1 MLARLLTTAEATTEL
16 RCLTELHCCL
26 LALLPLGRYSH
37 LRRHQTHS
45 GPGLCSEVCLTW
57 HPDQKTRQ
65 QPSAG
70 SGQDNVDDRWP
81 CHISTILIPHA
92 VCTTLPSL
100 GPLPPLHMPCLAC
113 RPQPSQD
120 RQQSPPRHA
129 SHLACSA
136 PSRAST
142 PGSWGRWECRRS
154 NHSVAALGSPKRSST
169 APICRQAATHDLSLS
184 RGNGSAY

>member
-1 MLARLLTTAEATTEL
+1 MLARLLTSAEATTEL

-45 GPGLCSEVCLTW
+45 GPGLCIEVCLTW

-92 VCTTLPSL
+92 VCTTVPSL
-100 GPLPPLHMPCLAC
+100 GPLPPHTCLAWRAALSHHSTGNTPPPQAC
-113 RPQPSQD
+113 LSLGVQRPQP
-120 RQQSPPRHA
+120 RQHPRVLGEVGVQAFKPLCGCLGLPQEIQH
-129 SHLACSA
+129 SA
-136 PSRAST
+136 DLQA
-142 PGSWGRWECRRS
+142 GSY
-154 NHSVAALGSPKRSST
+154 P
-169 APICRQAATHDLSLS
+169 
-184 RGNGSAY
+184 